1 MAFLSSRPGQEHVT
15 CSNSHNIAGVQT
27 IVDEM
32 YVQSFL
38 EPEFYSVFPLLFPDV
53 DLRPLETVSYNN
65 QQKQQPSVGS

>member
-1 MAFLSSRPGQEHVT
+1 
-15 CSNSHNIAGVQT
+15 
-27 IVDEM
+27 M

-53 DLRPLETVSYNN
+53 DLRPLQTVSPNN